1 MTIRLKLISAFALVF
16 VLSLGALAL
25 CLWELAQAND
35 RLDRIVDHDAEAI
48 RYVADVNRDEMMS
61 QALMREA
68 MARINPGL
76 NADHKDDAAETEIAL
91 ATALD
96 ALRGIVEGE
105 SATLLDTYITAHN
118 DLRAVSE
125 KALALHDQGDTAGA
139 IEMMEQMEDEELVN
153 TIAAMD
159 NLTAYL
165 DEKMEADRDLSDAA
179 YVQARNLSMAAA
191 ALALVVGIIAALSI
205 VASINRGLQSARH
218 LTESVARGDLRQ
230 TAILRGNDEIT
241 DVLRAVN
248 EMVITLRDVV
258 ASVMGAVRNI
268 AAGSA
273 QLAATAEELSQG
285 ALEQAASTEETSA
298 SVDQMSANITLSA
311 SNAAET
317 EHSAAKSAVD
327 ARGSGAAVA
336 DAVGAMQTISDKINI
351 VQEIAR
357 QTDLL
362 ALNAAVEAA
371 RAGDHGRGFAVVA
384 GEVRKLAER
393 SQMAAAEISNLSGF
407 TARSAKSAEAMLK
420 GLVPDIERTSSLV
433 AGISTTSREMALGAQ
448 QIAAAVRQLETVTQ
462 SNTAASEQLAASAEE
477 LASQAGSL
485 ADTMAFFQVNEM
497 TLAPPA
503 PAAVPAFEPIAP
515 TASTAAPKS
524 AAVRVDP
531 PSPPK
536 VATVASGGF
545 DFILDSTTG
554 PQADAKDAEFS
565 RSRVA

>member
-1 MTIRLKLISAFALVF
+1 MRITIRLKLISAFALVF

-25 CLWELAQAND
+25 SLWELAQANN

-68 MARINPGL
+68 MARLNPDL
-76 NADHKDDAAETEIAL
+76 NADHKQDSEETEIAL

-96 ALRGIVEGE
+96 GLRGIVEGE
-105 SATLLDTYITAHN
+105 SATLLDAYIAAHN
-118 DLRAVSE
+118 NLKAVSE
-125 KALALHDQGDTAGA
+125 KALTLHDKGDTAGA
-139 IEMMEQMEDEELVN
+139 IALMEQMEDEELVN

-159 NLTAYL
+159 SLTDYL

-179 YVQARNLSMAAA
+179 YVQARNLSAAAA
-191 ALALVVGIIAALSI
+191 ALALIVGIVAAWSI
-205 VASINRGLQSARH
+205 VTSVNRGLRAARS
-218 LTESVARGDLRQ
+218 LTESVARGDLRK
-230 TAILRGNDEIT
+230 TATLRGNDEIT
-241 DVLRAVN
+241 EVLRAVN
-248 EMVITLRDVV
+248 EMVINLRDVV
-258 ASVMGAVRNI
+258 ASVTAAVRNI

-285 ALEQAASTEETSA
+285 ALEQSASTEETSA
-298 SVDQMSANITLSA
+298 SVEQMSANIALSA
-311 SNAAET
+311 TNAAET
-317 EHSAAKSAVD
+317 ELSAAKSAVD
-327 ARGSGAAVA
+327 ARGSGAAVT

-433 AGISTTSREMALGAQ
+433 AGISNSSKELALGAQ
-448 QIAAAVRQLETVTQ
+448 QIATAVRQLEMVTQ
-462 SNTAASEQLAASAEE
+462 SNTAASEQLASSAEE

-485 ADTMAFFQVNEM
+485 ADTMAFFKVDEM
-497 TLAPPA
+497 VLPDMA
-503 PAAVPAFEPIAP
+503 PAVP
-515 TASTAAPKS
+515 TAEPTAAPAS
-524 AAVRVDP
+524 FAAPRPASLPADP
-531 PSPPK
+531 PGLSLAARAP
-536 VATVASGGF
+536 SGGF
-545 DFILDSTTG
+545 DFSLDA
-554 PQADAKDAEFS
+554 PPDARDAEFS
-565 RSRVA
+565 RPRVA